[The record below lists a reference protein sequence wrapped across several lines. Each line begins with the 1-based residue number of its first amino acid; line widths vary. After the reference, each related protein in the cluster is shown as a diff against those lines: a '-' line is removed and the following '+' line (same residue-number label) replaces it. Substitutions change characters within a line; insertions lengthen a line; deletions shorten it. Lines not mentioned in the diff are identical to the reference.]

1 MEPKTLKELEPRP
14 FILIIPY
21 SLKAVSNGVIILE
34 VQDKYDEK
42 KIQTRNGFRI
52 TILNKDMHTLSQAL
66 NDSNLK
72 TMKV

>member
-34 VQDKYDEK
+34 VQNKCDEK
-42 KIQTRNGFRI
+42 KFKQEMVSELQF
-52 TILNKDMHTLSQAL
+52 
-66 NDSNLK
+66 
-72 TMKV
+72 